1 MRKREYSI
9 NMTEI
14 EAKLNSIKKESTEL
28 YNKKLKK
35 EFVNKISSLRGR
47 IEKYKIKDE
56 QEDYEKI
63 EVPDSV

>member
-1 MRKREYSI
+1 MMKREYSI

-14 EAKLNSIKKESTEL
+14 EAELNSIKKESTEL